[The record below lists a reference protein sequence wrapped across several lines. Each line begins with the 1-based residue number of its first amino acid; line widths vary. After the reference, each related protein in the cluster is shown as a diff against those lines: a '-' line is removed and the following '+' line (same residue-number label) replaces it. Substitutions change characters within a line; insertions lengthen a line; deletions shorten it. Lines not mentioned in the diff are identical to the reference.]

1 MIEVFLECTLQQ
13 AGLEFAL
20 LYLVDVFLAQNQ
32 ALELMAMIAQFYESC
47 PDIVTEFLDID
58 ELDLL

>member
-1 MIEVFLECTLQQ
+1 M
-13 AGLEFAL
+13 EFAL